1 MVKSPKKKRKRSR
14 MPDSSPFGDSHDE
27 NMYKIRS
34 DDDSK
39 FFTPG
44 TKNFTL
50 APCNSADRGLI
61 DLLYS

>member
-1 MVKSPKKKRKRSR
+1 MVKSPKKKHKKSR
-14 MPDSSPFGDSHDE
+14 MPDSSPYGDSHDE
-27 NMYKIRS
+27 YIYKVQS
-34 DDDSK
+34 DDGSK
-39 FFTPG
+39 LFTPG

>member
-1 MVKSPKKKRKRSR
+1 MLKSPKKKRKRSR

-27 NMYKIRS
+27 NMYRVQS

-39 FFTPG
+39 
-44 TKNFTL
+44 FTL

-61 DLLYS
+61 GLMYS

>member
-1 MVKSPKKKRKRSR
+1 
-14 MPDSSPFGDSHDE
+14 MPASSPFGDSHDE
-27 NMYKIRS
+27 IIYKVQS

-44 TKNFTL
+44 IKNFTL

-61 DLLYS
+61 DLMYS